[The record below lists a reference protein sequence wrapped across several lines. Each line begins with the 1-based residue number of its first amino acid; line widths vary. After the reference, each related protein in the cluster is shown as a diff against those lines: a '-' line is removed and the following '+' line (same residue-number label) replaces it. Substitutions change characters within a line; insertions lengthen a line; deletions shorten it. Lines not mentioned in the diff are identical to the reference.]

1 MSYTY
6 YQANNPA
13 TININDEHVTESEL
27 PERLL
32 ELNNKTTTITYHPEE
47 EERNLG
53 EIIPAWTEF
62 STSIIV
68 NGEVISDR
76 LDNLYANTPYITYD
90 AYSIQTLISNL

>member
-6 YQANNPA
+6 YQAKNPT
-13 TININDEHVTESEL
+13 TINITDEHVTESEL

-32 ELNNKTTTITYHPEE
+32 ELNRKTTALTYHPEE